1 MDGKTF
7 FFDLSNLTQK
17 VKAYLLVL
25 IITFQVR
32 GFFRGMAFPLGA
44 VGFLNSIFFGVYGN
58 SLRMFSEE
66 GQDPTY
72 RAILMSGG
80 LAGAVQAVPACP
92 IELVKVK
99 LQTQQGKS
107 LVNKPKLFYLF
118 NVFLHH

>member
-44 VGFLNSIFFGVYGN
+44 VGILNSIFFGVYGN